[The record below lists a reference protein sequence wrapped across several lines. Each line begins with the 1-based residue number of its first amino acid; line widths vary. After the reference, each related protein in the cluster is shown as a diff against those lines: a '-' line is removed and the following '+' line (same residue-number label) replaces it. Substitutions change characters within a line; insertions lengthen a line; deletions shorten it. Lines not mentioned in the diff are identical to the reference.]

1 MNSLYVIN
9 LNGEREP
16 FSFQKVYNSARRVGA
31 SRDLAQN
38 IAQVIKKQAYSGIKT
53 SEIFSKVIKMLHS
66 ETPKAALRFNLK
78 KGMKKL
84 GPTGFPF
91 EKFVGEVL
99 KRLGYNV
106 EINQYLPGHCIR
118 SYEIDFVAQKGN
130 IIYIGECKYR
140 NLPGEK
146 VHSRDAL
153 ANYARFLDICN
164 GSFFKSK
171 KKQGLEIKTMM
182 ITNTK
187 FTQKTLDY
195 FECIGI
201 DALGWRY
208 PRTRGL
214 EWLIEE
220 KKLYPI
226 TILPG
231 LNSYLANFFVSQEMM
246 LAQDILNINLKKLSS
261 ELKIPEKQIL
271 VLKKQAENLL
281 L

>member
-9 LNGEREP
+9 LSGEKEP

-31 SRDLAQN
+31 SKGLAQD
-38 IAQVIKKQAYSGIKT
+38 IAQVIKKQAYPGIKT

-66 ETPKAALRFNLK
+66 ETPRAALRFNLK
-78 KGMKKL
+78 RGIKKL

-91 EKFVGEVL
+91 EKFIGEIFR
-99 KRLGYNV
+99 KLGYSV
-106 EINQYLPGHCIR
+106 KINQYIPGHCIR

-130 IIYIGECKYR
+130 LIYVGECKYR

-146 VHSRDAL
+146 VHSGDAL
-153 ANYARFLDICN
+153 ANYARFLDISN
-164 GSFFKSK
+164 SQFFKSK
-171 KKQGLEIKTMM
+171 KDQGFEVKTMM
-182 ITNTK
+182 VTNAK

-195 FECIGI
+195 FKCIGI

-208 PRTRGL
+208 PRAQGL
-214 EWLIEE
+214 ERLIGEN
-220 KKLYPI
+220 KFYPI

-231 LNSYLANFFVSQEMM
+231 LNSYLANFFVSQKMM
-246 LAQDILNINLKKLSS
+246 LAQDILDIDSKRLSKK
-261 ELKIPEKQIL
+261 LKIPEKQIL
-271 VLKKQAENLL
+271 ILKKQAEDLL